1 MGGAMVPLLARIYAI
16 MPGSGVAAH
25 VVQGEGP
32 VATRTP
38 DGSYH
43 VAYVRTHD
51 PEPDGGADE
60 RASSREIGVEVVY
73 QESFSDPF
81 QAGIEYQELVNYAP
95 EPPELPDDPPG
106 LAERR
111 RAAKERDLI
120 EKKLERQ
127 EADRAYL
134 VEGYDDDRRRLGLG
148 ED

>member
-1 MGGAMVPLLARIYAI
+1 MGRAMVPLLAKIYAR
-16 MPGSGVAAH
+16 MPGNGVAAH
-25 VVQGEGP
+25 VVQREGP

-43 VAYVRTHD
+43 VAYVRIHD
-51 PEPDGGADE
+51 PEPDDDQAP
-60 RASSREIGVEVVY
+60 SREIGVEVVY

-81 QAGIEYQELVNYAP
+81 QAGIEYQELIAYAP
-95 EPPELPDDPPG
+95 EPAELPGDPPG

-111 RAAKERDLI
+111 RVARSRDLI

-127 EADRAYL
+127 EADRRYL
-134 VEGYDDDRRRLGLG
+134 VESYDDDRRRLGLG